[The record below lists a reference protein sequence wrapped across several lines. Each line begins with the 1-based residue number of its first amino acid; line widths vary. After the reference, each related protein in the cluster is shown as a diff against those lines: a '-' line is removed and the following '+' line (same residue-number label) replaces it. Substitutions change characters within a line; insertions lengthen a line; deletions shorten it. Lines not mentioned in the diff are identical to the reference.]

1 LKFPHINGDLDMKTE
16 ITLLVQV
23 TALTGALWI
32 PYVLNRVVVRGIGD
46 TMGYPKAPKA
56 LAPWAERLR
65 AAHANA
71 VENLVVFAALVLAAQ
86 VAGIS
91 TPVTLLACNL
101 YLWSRVV
108 HVIAYTLAIPWVRT
122 LAFVGG
128 FVAQMMFVWQLLS

>member
-1 LKFPHINGDLDMKTE
+1 MKTE

-23 TALTGALWI
+23 TALTGILWI
-32 PYVLNRVVVRGIGD
+32 PYVLNRAVVRGIGN
-46 TMGYPKAPKA
+46 TVGYPQTPKA
-56 LAPWAERLR
+56 LAPWAERLL

-71 VENLVVFAALVLAAQ
+71 VENLAVFAALVLAAQ
-86 VAGIS
+86 AAGIS
-91 TPVTLLACNL
+91 TAVTVLACNV

-128 FVAQMMFVWQLLS
+128 FVAQMMFVWQLLP